1 MKVSDVMVKPPAYCD
16 KDMDLGRA
24 VETLWIFNCGFLP
37 VVDSQMKVTG
47 VITDRD
53 ICVALG
59 TRNRLPGEITVGEVS
74 SGKVYSCEPTD
85 DIRAALATM
94 SAQKVRRL
102 PVVDTEGKLQAILS
116 LDDIILHTRARKGS
130 GPVELSSEE
139 VLDTLKYVCAP
150 YLPAVTQTKVASA

>member
-1 MKVSDVMVKPPAYCD
+1 MKVADVMVETPAYCTN
-16 KDMDLGRA
+16 DMNLGTA
-24 VETLWIFNCGFLP
+24 VEILWTFNCGFLP
-37 VVDSQMKVTG
+37 IVDSQKKVTG

-74 SGKVYSCEPTD
+74 SGKVYSCKLND

-102 PVVDTEGKLQAILS
+102 PVVDADGKLQAILS
-116 LDDIILHTRARKGS
+116 LDDIILHAQGRDASRT
-130 GPVELSSEE
+130 LDISSED
-139 VLDTLKYVCAP
+139 VVTTLKYVCAP
-150 YLPAVTQTKVASA
+150 YLPALVQGKTMAA